1 MHVQATCVFEALSKN
16 NWKTQYC
23 LFFCL
28 YNFAEVNNV
37 RKITMM
43 MTQNWPPPPPT
54 KIYKSVICPILIFQ
68 YVRQMSFCFGLVS
81 AIKSYQYLRKQII
94 NNKKTYS
101 KKQWRIS
108 IEWFWQLKIN
118 FKILL
123 VSFLHIL
130 FLFILF
136 LIFTHWG

>member
-1 MHVQATCVFEALSKN
+1 MHVQTTCVFEALSKK

-28 YNFAEVNNV
+28 NNFSGVNNV

-43 MTQNWPPPPPT
+43 MTQNWPPPPT
-54 KIYKSVICPILIFQ
+54 KIYKSVSCPILIFQ
-68 YVRQMSFCFGLVS
+68 YVRQMSFCFAWFGVYYKIISILE
-81 AIKSYQYLRKQII
+81 KTNNQRKK
-94 NNKKTYS
+94 NYS

-118 FKILL
+118 FKVLF